1 MLVPK
6 VLLLQDQILPKIGF
20 FFGMATLAFLAHL
33 VPCPIKNNVNEVP
46 RWFSNM
52 WVPKVFIP
60 LKIRMFGSKRTFLH
74 QNLQFWSIGADGVG
88 WLAVGCG
95 TRAAPLIEHFP
106 MICYFDLITAVTKP
120 SPALFIPP
128 TSA

>member
-1 MLVPK
+1 MFIYIIVKSTL
-6 VLLLQDQILPKIGF
+6 DF
-20 FFGMATLAFLAHL
+20 F
-33 VPCPIKNNVNEVP
+33 
-46 RWFSNM
+46 
-52 WVPKVFIP
+52 P
-60 LKIRMFGSKRTFLH
+60 LKIRMFGSKKDSFA
-74 QNLQFWSIGADGVG
+74 QNCKFWSIGANAGLASTFGASGVG

-106 MICYFDLITAVTKP
+106 IFCYFDLITAVIKP

>member
-1 MLVPK
+1 M
-6 VLLLQDQILPKIGF
+6 
-20 FFGMATLAFLAHL
+20 
-33 VPCPIKNNVNEVP
+33 
-46 RWFSNM
+46 
-52 WVPKVFIP
+52 
-60 LKIRMFGSKRTFLH
+60 
-74 QNLQFWSIGADGVG
+74 QFWPIGANAGLAGTFGAFSVA

>member
-1 MLVPK
+1 M
-6 VLLLQDQILPKIGF
+6 
-20 FFGMATLAFLAHL
+20 
-33 VPCPIKNNVNEVP
+33 
-46 RWFSNM
+46 
-52 WVPKVFIP
+52 
-60 LKIRMFGSKRTFLH
+60 H
-74 QNLQFWSIGADGVG
+74 QNMQFWPIGANAGLAGTFGAFGVG

-106 MICYFDLITAVTKP
+106 IFCYFDLITAVTKP